1 MPSSLLFNRVKVG
14 TATVGTGTITLGPA
28 LTTYLDFA
36 SGGVANGNQVSY
48 LIEDGENWEIGT
60 GTYTSSGTTL
70 SRTVIKSSNSNTA
83 INLSGTAAVSITAL
97 STDIVTL
104 DNAQTVSGK
113 TIQNS
118 SIGST
123 TRSTG
128 AFTTLTANS
137 NATFTGG
144 VGKNAFGTTNFAI
157 ILNVNSQ
164 ATGTSTVVG
173 LGLAS
178 EIQNDVTVDFR
189 SVQSGPT
196 VAAGAVIPNVYH
208 FRIFGTTLGAGASI
222 SGAQYGYAVDNTMV
236 TGATNY
242 GFYSAIPSTGG
253 GTNWAFYSGGL
264 ANNAFAGKTRFG
276 NTTAPV
282 ATIDISGNSP
292 TGATIYNTVNNTQVV
307 QSDVTVQYASFRSAP
322 TTVAA
327 AFTLATLNHFQ
338 ATSAVL
344 GASSAITNQ
353 QGFVV
358 APTMTQGANNYGFVA
373 GLPANATSWN
383 IYANGTAQN
392 AFAGNTRFG
401 GVTVPTVAVDVT
413 GAINATGDIA
423 GGTLTG
429 PHNGTVGA
437 TTPSTGA
444 FTTVTASTSIRSS
457 GTGGIGY
464 STGAG
469 IAVTQTGSRTTQ
481 TPTTGAD
488 PCGAIT
494 LFTTTAVVGT
504 YFSFTVPNTGI
515 AVTDTVVL
523 SVRGATN
530 TYVAFVTAI
539 TAATSFQITMASVAG
554 TASDT
559 PIVNFAILK
568 SVAA

>member
-1 MPSSLLFNRVKVG
+1 MASSLLFNRVKVG

-48 LIEDGENWEIGT
+48 LIEDGNNWEIGT

-70 SRTVIKSSNSNTA
+70 SRTVIKSSNSNAA
-83 INLSGTAAVSITAL
+83 IVLSGTAAVSITAL
-97 STDIVTL
+97 STDIVTP
-104 DNAQTVSGK
+104 DNAQTLTSKTLTSPTINTPNLTGGTINNATIGATTPSSGVF
-113 TIQNS
+113 S
-118 SIGST
+118 SLTATSGTLNATSVGAT

-128 AFTTLTANS
+128 AFTTLAANS
-137 NATFTGG
+137 TVTFTGG
-144 VGKNAFGTTNFAI
+144 DNSIGIPSAVSGVTMAIGGTT
-157 ILNVNSQ
+157 
-164 ATGTSTVVG
+164 TSTG
-173 LGLAS
+173 QTAIRAAQTIGSAITSNYRGFSTIPSTQAAS
-178 EIQNDVTVDFR
+178 FNA
-189 SVQSGPT
+189 PT
-196 VAAGAVIPNVYH
+196 IEHFYAG
-208 FRIFGTTLGAGASI
+208 FGTLGASSSVGNL
-222 SGAQYGYAVDNTMV
+222 YGYLAESSLANAA
-236 TGATNY
+236 ATNTY
-242 GFYSAIPSTGG
+242 GFYGNVASGSGRWNFYAG
-253 GTNWAFYSGGL
+253 GT
-264 ANNAFAGKTRFG
+264 ANNAF
-276 NTTAPV
+276 
-282 ATIDISGNSP
+282 S
-292 TGATIYNTVNNTQVV
+292 
-307 QSDVTVQYASFRSAP
+307 
-322 TTVAA
+322 
-327 AFTLATLNHFQ
+327 
-338 ATSAVL
+338 
-344 GASSAITNQ
+344 
-353 QGFVV
+353 
-358 APTMTQGANNYGFVA
+358 
-373 GLPANATSWN
+373 
-383 IYANGTAQN
+383 
-392 AFAGNTRFG
+392 GNTRFG
-401 GVTVPTVAVDVT
+401 GATAPVATVDVT
-413 GAINATGDIA
+413 GTISATGDIA

-469 IAVTQTGSRTTQ
+469 VAVTQLTSRTTQ

-504 YFSFTVPNTGI
+504 YFSFTVPNTNI